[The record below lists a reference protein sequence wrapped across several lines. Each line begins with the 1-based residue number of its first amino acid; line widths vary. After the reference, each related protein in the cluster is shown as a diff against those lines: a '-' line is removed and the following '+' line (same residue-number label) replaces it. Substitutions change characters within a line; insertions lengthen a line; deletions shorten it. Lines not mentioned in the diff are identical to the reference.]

1 MDRRRAPSAES
12 QELGRENMYDSIFI
26 GQDVHRAMILVA
38 VAEGEPGGEDHRW
51 GTSLNARIIFAN

>member
-1 MDRRRAPSAES
+1 
-12 QELGRENMYDSIFI
+12 MYDSIFI